1 MLNKWCDRRN
11 IHAPAIWSGNPT
23 TTIRNTPR
31 SLPLLILQRLRG
43 WHGSALA
50 VVLRGCGL
58 EVIADS
64 SSYCSGNPFHVVQ
77 ASAVKSWVVFYV
89 GLIWRTGRE
98 EVVVVASVHFEYC
111 LCNELE
117 KRIFQGLEMYLRF
130 RLLQGKVLL
139 SHMHSSCDDVV
150 KVPSFMKQNSICT
163 TTSVLFIALQDLI
176 CI

>member
-1 MLNKWCDRRN
+1 MGGCPSWVR
-11 IHAPAIWSGNPT
+11 
-23 TTIRNTPR
+23 IRSYCR
-31 SLPLLILQRLRG
+31 LQQLLQRQSVSCCTSKCSQIVG
-43 WHGSALA
+43 G
-50 VVLRGCGL
+50 VL
-58 EVIADS
+58 
-64 SSYCSGNPFHVVQ
+64 
-77 ASAVKSWVVFYV
+77 V

-98 EVVVVASVHFEYC
+98 EVVVVVASVHFEYC

-163 TTSVLFIALQDLI
+163 TTSFLFIALQDFICTLI
-176 CI
+176 RI